1 MTHKQAGGCT
11 SAMCADL
18 VPSERYD
25 RSGRRLPALTKKNTR
40 LYSLSAKHF
49 FTQDELDFSQGWPA
63 LAEYCD
69 GYEHCVEYDPSILS
83 THARQGL
90 RGNGLHMAAIG
101 TFLQYCMG
109 FTVRRSKY
117 TGFCIMPS
125 PIKRLRTGKV
135 CDHGGESDDDS
146 NADNLE

>member
-1 MTHKQAGGCT
+1 MTGAGVGCLL
-11 SAMCADL
+11 SQ
-18 VPSERYD
+18 
-25 RSGRRLPALTKKNTR
+25 KNTR

-146 NADNLE
+146 NADYLE